1 MLINDLKLKI
11 FYYYMMKCFD
21 NLMRIKS
28 SLFTFLL
35 IFASLLEISA
45 VYAGTYQ
52 STCPADKLAK
62 IEAEIRGNFK
72 PRRRISEDGPP
83 DTVER
88 KIKKAFKKC
97 RIPIE
102 ITGEEINS
110 PDTTIPISRVTSW
123 IKSGYSNRRV
133 NTGITTTILFGP
145 LGALGFLSK
154 KHRYSFIVKGFDADG
169 KQATI
174 QIDLFKKP
182 DIERITQELLLV
194 TGLTMGEKRSI
205 ENIRKLESEGF
216 DSSLKEEEEEI
227 RMEPLR
233 KSDEKRLDLQ
243 KKQNYMP

>member
-1 MLINDLKLKI
+1 
-11 FYYYMMKCFD
+11 
-21 NLMRIKS
+21 MRKKS
-28 SLFTFLL
+28 AIFTFILL
-35 IFASLLEISA
+35 FASLLELSA

-52 STCPADKLAK
+52 STCPAKKFAK
-62 IEAEIRGNFK
+62 IEAEIRKNFK
-72 PRRRISEDGPP
+72 PRKKLSQNGPP

-88 KIKKAFKKC
+88 RIKKAFKKC
-97 RIPIE
+97 RVPIQ
-102 ITGEEINS
+102 ITGEEISS
-110 PDTTIPISRVTSW
+110 PEVSIPITRVTSW
-123 IKSGYSNRRV
+123 VKSGYSNRRV
-133 NTGITTTILFGP
+133 NTGVTTTILFGP

-182 DIERITQELLLV
+182 DIERLTQELLLI

-205 ENIRKLESEGF
+205 EKIRKLESEGF
-216 DSSLKEEEEEI
+216 DSSLKEEPEEEI

-233 KSDEKRLDLQ
+233 KADEMRLDLE